1 MYVFLLTCT
10 VFLILLRNFC
20 IFCNLYIYGLKY
32 LIINI
37 SHGIQTFE

>member
-1 MYVFLLTCT
+1 MSVLLLTCT

-32 LIINI
+32 LIIRDGY
-37 SHGIQTFE
+37 GIQTFE